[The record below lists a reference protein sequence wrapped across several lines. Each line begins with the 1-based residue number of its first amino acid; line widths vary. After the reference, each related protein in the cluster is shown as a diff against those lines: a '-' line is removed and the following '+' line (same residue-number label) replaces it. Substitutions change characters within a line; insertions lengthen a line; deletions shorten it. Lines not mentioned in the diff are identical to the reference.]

1 MNELAGMPIVS
12 AVLFFFAGLI
22 FASLFS
28 GVRSSKKLQESLESQ
43 RYQRA
48 KFAWRQR
55 KTQVDQLRRYQA
67 LVDELKVSLEKKSG
81 ELSNAIKN
89 YDTIRSSLSQ
99 LEGDYLEQKEHLH
112 RQVRR
117 NRMLNAQL
125 TEVIEAKAKLSALQ
139 STNHPHD
146 DHVKTPVVPINH
158 RFSSEVA
165 TRPLIISDRVK
176 LRIPRTAENPKS

>member
-1 MNELAGMPIVS
+1 MNELAGMPIAS
-12 AVLFFFAGLI
+12 AVLFFSAGLI

-28 GVRSSKKLQESLESQ
+28 GIRSSKRIQESLESQ
-43 RYQRA
+43 RYERA

-55 KTQVDQLRRYQA
+55 KMQVDELHRYRS
-67 LVDELKVSLEKKSG
+67 LVDELKVNLARKSS

-139 STNHPHD
+139 STNHSHD
-146 DHVKTPVVPINH
+146 NHVKTPVVPINH
-158 RFSSEVA
+158 RFSNEVA